1 MRKIDFFIA
10 GVQKSG
16 TTTIYDL
23 LSQDSRIYLPKIKEN
38 PFFTNPEI
46 KVDFYDRLYS
56 GYNSELMCGGAYANA
71 IFFHQSA
78 KELIKHNP
86 KIKIILIL
94 RNPIDRAYSAYYY
107 SNRLGVDSTKSF
119 ESAINN
125 EYKNNFRKYIDIAN
139 KTYLEH
145 GHYYEQIVK
154 YSEFIPLKRMHIILF
169 EDLVQNEKEVLKGI
183 YNFLGMDLDNS
194 NNIKSIKSNASS
206 VVKIKW
212 LHKLVFDKNI
222 IKTIYQKL
230 MPENIRY
237 FINYKIVKKLERI
250 NKTNAAYVSMK
261 KETRK
266 RLKEYYISHNTKLE
280 KLLDVDLNDW
290 KE

>member
-1 MRKIDFFIA
+1 MDKDFN
-10 GVQKSG
+10 
-16 TTTIYDL
+16 
-23 LSQDSRIYLPKIKEN
+23 E
-38 PFFTNPEI
+38 
-46 KVDFYDRLYS
+46 RLYS
-56 GYNSELMCGGAYANA
+56 GYNSEILCGGAYANA
-71 IFFHQSA
+71 LFFNQSA
-78 KELIKHNP
+78 KELIKCNP

-94 RNPIDRAYSAYYY
+94 RNPIYRAYSAYYY
-107 SNRLGVDSTKSF
+107 SNRLGIDSAESF

-183 YNFLGMDLDNS
+183 YDFLGLDFDS
-194 NNIKSIKSNASS
+194 SKNIKSIKSNTSS

-237 FINYKIVKKLERI
+237 FINYKIVKKLEKV
-250 NKTNAAYVSMK
+250 NKKNVAYELMK
-261 KETRK
+261 KETK
-266 RLKEYYISHNTKLE
+266 KMLKEYYISHNTKLE
-280 KLLDVDLNDW
+280 KLLDIDLNDW